1 MMLWL
6 NASTCLFSLSQ
17 TSSDIR
23 FGDRNPDLLT
33 HRHRRLLTQKR
44 TFSPAYYCTVGTSG
58 DAVKS
63 YVISAGLWLEYLQ
76 SSVFISIYQT
86 QMKLEPSSRVCQ
98 TGNST
103 SEYVV
108 GKS

>member
-1 MMLWL
+1 M
-6 NASTCLFSLSQ
+6 AQCLYLFILAIPNQ
-17 TSSDIR
+17 FR
-23 FGDRNPDLLT
+23 YPVWGQEPDLLT
-33 HRHRRLLTQKR
+33 HRHRRLLTQKG
-44 TFSPAYYCTVGTSG
+44 TFSPAYYFTVGTSG
-58 DAVKS
+58 DAVKRF
-63 YVISAGLWLEYLQ
+63 VISAGLWLEYLQ

-98 TGNST
+98 TGISA